1 MGALELL
8 SQHLPPDVVMDAP
21 PSSAHLSATDA
32 FCCLLSA
39 QPTLPNS
46 SEHLLAPAPDNH
58 SSGGFCKQVFIQP
71 EVFLV
76 LGIVSLLENVL
87 VILAVARNSNLHSPM
102 YLFLCSLAVADMLVS
117 VSNALETVVI
127 AVVNSHVPVFEDRF
141 LQHLDN
147 VFDSMI
153 CISLV
158 ASICNLLAIAM
169 DRYVTI
175 FYTLRYHSIMTVRKA
190 RALIVAIWAGCGIC
204 GVLFI
209 VYSESKAGIVCLV
222 TLFFAM
228 LLLMATLY
236 VHMLLFARLH
246 MRRIAALPQPPGA
259 APPPPSC
266 LKGTVTITL
275 LLGVFVVCWAPFFIH
290 LVLIIACP
298 TNPYCVCYA
307 AHFNTYLVL
316 IMCDPVLDPLIYAF
330 RSPELRNT
338 SREIL
343 CGCRA

>member
-1 MGALELL
+1 MNA
-8 SQHLPPDVVMDAP
+8 SCCP
-21 PSSAHLSATDA
+21 PSV
-32 FCCLLSA
+32 

-46 SEHLLAPAPDNH
+46 SEHLAPPAPGNH
-58 SSGGFCKQVFIQP
+58 SGAGFCEQVSVQP

-102 YLFLCSLAVADMLVS
+102 YLFLCSLAAADMLVS
-117 VSNALETVVI
+117 VSNALETVMI
-127 AVVNSHVPVFEDRF
+127 AVVNSDALAFEDQF
-141 LQHLDN
+141 LQHMDN

-158 ASICNLLAIAM
+158 ASICNLLAIAV

-175 FYTLRYHSIMTVRKA
+175 FYALRYHSIMTVRRA
-190 RALIVAIWAGCGIC
+190 RALIVAVWAGCGVC

-209 VYSESKAGIVCLV
+209 VYSESKMVIVCLI

-228 LLLMATLY
+228 LLLMAALY

-246 MRRIAALPQPPGA
+246 VRRIAALPPAAGA
-259 APPPPSC
+259 APRPRSC
-266 LKGTVTITL
+266 LKGAVTVTL
-275 LLGVFVVCWAPFFIH
+275 LLGVFVVCWAPFFVH

-298 TNPYCVCYA
+298 TNPYCACYT

-316 IMCDPVLDPLIYAF
+316 VMCSSVLDPLVYAF

-338 SREIL
+338 FKEIL
-343 CGCRA
+343 CCCGAMNLG